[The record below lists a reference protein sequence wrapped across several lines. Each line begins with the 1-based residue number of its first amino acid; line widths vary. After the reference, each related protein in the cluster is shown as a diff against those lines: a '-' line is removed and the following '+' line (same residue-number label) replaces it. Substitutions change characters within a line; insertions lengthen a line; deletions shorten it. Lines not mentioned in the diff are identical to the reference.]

1 MIGPSNS
8 YFFLLTQIEKY
19 PTLFIYIDGHRKKEK
34 FQGQRNFDELAR
46 YINKQLKLKKDGLPG
61 CDKEFDKLAN
71 DFSKKSEEERKEAIR
86 QIEFVIED
94 KDNNEEK
101 VKTGQKYLRI
111 MHKIQ
116 SQGLKFVS
124 EEIVRLENLLDTNK
138 KMSQSKSNDLQ
149 KNLNILKS
157 FQSGRSKYDLKKDE
171 F

>member
-1 MIGPSNS
+1 
-8 YFFLLTQIEKY
+8 
-19 PTLFIYIDGHRKKEK
+19 
-34 FQGQRNFDELAR
+34 
-46 YINKQLKLKKDGLPG
+46 
-61 CDKEFDKLAN
+61 
-71 DFSKKSEEERKEAIR
+71 
-86 QIEFVIED
+86 
-94 KDNNEEK
+94 
-101 VKTGQKYLRI
+101 